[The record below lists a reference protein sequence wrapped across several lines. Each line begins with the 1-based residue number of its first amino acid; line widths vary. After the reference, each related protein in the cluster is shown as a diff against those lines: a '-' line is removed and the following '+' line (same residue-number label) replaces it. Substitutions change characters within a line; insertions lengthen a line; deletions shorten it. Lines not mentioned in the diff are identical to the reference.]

1 MFKINMIHLA
11 TRARPIKKL
20 IWSSE
25 DVLFPML
32 EYKGF
37 YCLNSVRFFVKQ
49 LFYSCVIMKITDAA
63 EDQRGCGPGKSP
75 SDDC

>member
-1 MFKINMIHLA
+1 MIHLA

-20 IWSSE
+20 IWSSD
-25 DVLFPML
+25 DVLFPMF

-37 YCLNSVRFFVKQ
+37 YCLTLVCFFVKQ

-63 EDQRGCGPGKSP
+63 EDQRGCGPGKSL